1 MEVTIPVPGD
11 AELKFSAVAIS
22 GTGSVTVPL
31 IIRIISQNSLRSA
44 TIILS
49 IMISG
54 RSIETIFFGRMPAY
68 QLGKL

>member
-31 IIRIISQNSLRSA
+31 ITQIIRQKLTAFRDHHTLDYDLRQV
-44 TIILS
+44 
-49 IMISG
+49 
-54 RSIETIFFGRMPAY
+54 IETIFFGRMPAY